1 MENIMNHTNLV
12 ICKSN
17 KVIEAGYKLTLNEQR
32 VVLACVG
39 QVNST
44 RELSATDEF
53 ELSAKDF
60 AQLFSVSEDNA
71 YQALLD
77 VAKSLFN
84 RYIVVDSPYPDRP
97 KVKRLEMRWISS
109 IKHLPDD
116 GKVILMFA
124 QDIVPFLSE
133 IKRTFTSYKLEH
145 IGKMTSIYAIRLYE
159 LLMQWQ
165 STGKREVDLDWLKK
179 QFQIEEGYD
188 RMSNFKA
195 RVLDPAIKDI
205 NDNSNLSVEWTQRKT
220 GRRVTHLIFT
230 FSEKQLAKP
239 VTTKRLSKKELEQ
252 RRLAE
257 QLKIEQQQR
266 AELVQQQCRERQ
278 RQSLSDNLSKQF
290 SRQAREDFIASMD
303 KHAQQ
308 QLVADILEEAQQFDD
323 YLVTNIKKK
332 GLNCIPAYFLI
343 TKRIPNFAERK
354 AVFIAQQLKLNGF

>member
-1 MENIMNHTNLV
+1 MNHKNLV
-12 ICKSN
+12 VCKSN

-32 VVLACVG
+32 VVLACIG

-60 AQLFSVSEDNA
+60 AKLFAVSEDNA
-71 YQALLD
+71 YHALLD

-84 RYIVVDSPYPDRP
+84 RYIVLDYPYPDRP

-124 QDIVPFLSE
+124 QDVMPFLSE
-133 IKRTFTSYKLEH
+133 LKHTFTQYRLEH

-165 STGKREVDLDWLKK
+165 STGKREVEIDWLKK
-179 QFQIEEGYD
+179 QFQIEDGYD
-188 RMSNFKA
+188 RMSDFKK

-205 NDNSNLSVEWTQRKT
+205 NEHSNLIVAWTQRKT
-220 GRRVTHLIFT
+220 GRRVTHLLFT
-230 FSEKQLAKP
+230 FSEKEQPKSVAKP
-239 VTTKRLSKKELEQ
+239 ITKKRPTKKELEQ
-252 RRLAE
+252 QHLAE
-257 QLKIEQQQR
+257 QR
-266 AELVQQQCRERQ
+266 AELERQ
-278 RQSLSDNLSKQF
+278 KYREGRRQSLHNELSKQF
-290 SRQAREDFIASMD
+290 SKQAREDFVAAMD
-303 KHAQQ
+303 EQAQQ
-308 QLVADILEEAQQFDD
+308 QLIADILEEAKQLDD
-323 YLVTNIKKK
+323 YLVTNIQKK

-343 TKRIPNFAERK
+343 IKRIPQFAENK
-354 AVFIAQQLKLNGF
+354 AAFVEEQLKLKGF